1 MGSSKFLETILWLV
15 GYDLSSLPEGAK
27 DISLTWT
34 NLPHSWGVFVMLAAV
49 LAVAVAVV
57 AVYRREIDT
66 CPRRVKLLLAV
77 VRMAVLLALVVIL
90 LGPALTYSQTRVREP
105 YVVVLRDA
113 SQSMNTPDRY
123 LDDADAAHV
132 ASATGRST
140 EEIRDD
146 RPTRTD
152 LVNELLSRDN
162 EALLRR
168 LQRLGHVQ
176 VYDFADQVQ
185 LVETRPAQTRGTG
198 QSDDG
203 ASGDADASGDDG
215 ASGDAGTAPQTGAD
229 SASSPE
235 AATLPPLDAQG
246 RSTDIYSAIRKALVT
261 NPLAAI
267 VLITDGQRTTNDD
280 LLSAAREALK
290 REVPLIIVGVGDP
303 NRPRNVKADNLYVRP
318 EVWPNEPFEVEAVVV
333 AEGLDTPEV
342 TVELIEQTS
351 SAADGTLGPEKI
363 VATERIPL
371 PEGGGRIRHSFSHTV
386 TEPGNYV
393 FSIRVPLLENEQ
405 AEDDNQLAS
414 QVVQALDR
422 EKIRVLLIAGAPSW
436 DYRMVQRLL
445 LRDNTVTVSCW
456 LQTLD
461 LERPQE
467 GNEPIAKL
475 PSSIEEFNKF
485 DVIMLFD
492 PNPNE
497 FDEEWINLLKR
508 FASEHSGGVLYMT
521 GPKFSGN
528 FLTNA
533 RTGSVKDILPVRF
546 GDVGATQVATL
557 LQSNQE
563 EWRMR
568 IVPSYA
574 DHPVMTFYPDRQ
586 DNLSRWESLPG
597 VFWSFPAQEPKPTA
611 QVLLEHGDP
620 TLRQIEGSRPL
631 LVAGRYGSANT
642 LYIGFNGTW
651 RWRSVGRQAEFFD
664 RFWIQVT
671 RYLVEGRSLKGRRR
685 GYVQSERDR
694 YEVGDKVTLIAR
706 LKDAAFQPL
715 VLPERDPLDPDK
727 EIAIEA
733 VLEIGGQESI
743 PVKLRPV
750 ARQPGDFEAT
760 LTARQTGVH
769 TLRVI
774 LPEATGADEAKI
786 DTSYTVELP
795 RVETNQVW
803 LNKPLLIELAGASGG
818 KYYDVDEFDKIADV
832 VPDVTEVIDVP
843 GRPELIWSLN
853 RAPFLILGL
862 LVGLLCFE
870 WSVRK
875 WFKLL

>member
-1 MGSSKFLETILWLV
+1 VGSSKSLEWILWLV
-15 GYDLSSLPEGAK
+15 GYDLSHLPEGAK
-27 DISLTWT
+27 DIALTWT
-34 NLPHSWGVFVMLAAV
+34 NLPHSWGVFVMIGAV
-49 LAVAVAVV
+49 LAVAVGVV

-66 CPRRVKLLLAV
+66 CPRRVKVILAV

-113 SQSMNTPDRY
+113 SQSMNTTDRY
-123 LDDADAAHV
+123 LDDADAARV
-132 ASATGRST
+132 AAATGRSP
-140 EEIRDD
+140 EEIRDE
-146 RPTRTD
+146 RPSRTD

-176 VYDFADQVQ
+176 VLDFADSVQ
-185 LVETRPAQTRGTG
+185 LIETRPAQTRRTADSGG
-198 QSDDG
+198 S
-203 ASGDADASGDDG
+203 ASGDESESASTDG
-215 ASGDAGTAPQTGAD
+215 VLKTGAD
-229 SASSPE
+229 SASPPL

-246 RSTDIYSAIRKALVT
+246 RGTDLYAAIRNGLTT

-267 VLITDGQRTTNDD
+267 ILITDGQRTTNDD
-280 LLSAAREALK
+280 PLAAALEAQK
-290 REVPLIIVGVGDP
+290 RGVPLIIVGIGDP

-318 EVWPNEPFEVEAVVV
+318 EVWPNEPFEIEAVVV
-333 AEGLDTPEV
+333 AEGLDSPDL

-351 SAADGTLGPEKI
+351 DPADGTLGPEKI
-363 VATERIPL
+363 VASERLPL

-386 TEPGNYV
+386 KDPGNYV
-393 FSIRVPLLENEQ
+393 FSIRVPLLDNEQ

-414 QVVQALDR
+414 QVVRALDR

-445 LRDNTVTVSCW
+445 LRDNTVTLSCW

-497 FDEEWINLLKR
+497 FDEEWVNLLKR
-508 FASEHSGGVLYMT
+508 FASEHSGGVLYMS
-521 GPKFSGN
+521 GPKFSGS

-533 RTGSVKDILPVRF
+533 RTGGVKDILPVRF
-546 GDVGATQVATL
+546 GDVGATQVASL

-597 VFWSFPAQEPKPTA
+597 IFWSFPAQEPKPTA

-664 RFWIQVT
+664 RFWIQAT

-715 VLPERDPLDPDK
+715 VLPATDPLNQE
-727 EIAIEA
+727 EIGIDA
-733 VLEIGGQESI
+733 VLEIGGEESI

-750 ARQPGDFEAT
+750 ESQPGDFEAT

-769 TLRVI
+769 TLRVT
-774 LPEATGADEAKI
+774 LPEATGAEEAKI

-803 LNKPLLIELAGASGG
+803 LNKPLLIELANASGG
-818 KYYDVDEFDKIADV
+818 KYYDIDEFDKIADV
-832 VPDVTEVIDVP
+832 VPDVSEVIDVP
-843 GRPELIWSLN
+843 GRPELIWGLN